1 MGAALALEGSGR
13 LPVAVLGDGDFLMG
27 GTAVWTA
34 AHYRLPLLIVVA
46 NNSFFYNDVVHQGR
60 IAGQRQRPARNSWI
74 GQAISDPDPDLPAF
88 ARSLGF
94 HAADQVR
101 DRSALSAALAAAA
114 SVARSGQCVLVDVRV
129 RPDGYALM
137 REITVGVVAPAYVNV
152 PLWVAQERGFLERRG
167 LRAAERILGTTH
179 GVTNAL
185 RHGEVDIALTAP
197 EGSIADAVAGGPLR
211 VVAGLIDR
219 PPLSMIAIPRH
230 RRFSD
235 LRGGRIG
242 TSSLTEGTRHVAE
255 RMLAA
260 HGLTYPA
267 DYDFALEG
275 SHVERWKALQAGTI
289 DAALQMIPYDDIATD
304 AGFTNLGPVTEE
316 FALNAVC
323 ARFPAERA
331 VLTAFLQA
339 LAEAA
344 EWFRGNIGES
354 ATIAAART
362 SIEPRYALRACQALA
377 AGGVIPRDLR
387 SGPGALAAAVGALR
401 SSGLIPTTLLSG
413 AGPDPIAA
421 AVDYSYL

>member
-1 MGAALALEGSGR
+1 
-13 LPVAVLGDGDFLMG
+13 
-27 GTAVWTA
+27 
-34 AHYRLPLLIVVA
+34 
-46 NNSFFYNDVVHQGR
+46 
-60 IAGQRQRPARNSWI
+60 
-74 GQAISDPDPDLPAF
+74 
-88 ARSLGF
+88 
-94 HAADQVR
+94 
-101 DRSALSAALAAAA
+101 
-114 SVARSGQCVLVDVRV
+114 
-129 RPDGYALM
+129 M

-167 LRAAERILGTTH
+167 LSATERILGTTH

-185 RHGEVDIALTAP
+185 RDREVDIALTAP

-211 VVAGLIDR
+211 VVAGLTDR
-219 PPLSMIAIPRH
+219 PPLSMIALPRH
-230 RRFSD
+230 HEFGD

-260 HGLTYPA
+260 HGLSYPA

-289 DAALQMIPYDDIATD
+289 DAALQMIPYDTMAVD

-323 ARFPAERA
+323 IRLPAERA
-331 VLTAFLQA
+331 ELTPFLQA

-344 EWFRGNIGES
+344 EWFRGHVAES
-354 ATIAAART
+354 ADIAAKRT

-377 AGGVIPRDLR
+377 ADGVIPGDLR
-387 SGPGALAAAVGALR
+387 SSPGALAAVTGALR
-401 SSGLIPTTLLSG
+401 SSGLIP
-413 AGPDPIAA
+413 AEAPDPLDPLAA